1 MAIFC
6 GIDPGK
12 KGAMAIMGYSNTT
25 GERYMMKIIPFDPQE
40 YIKALKQYNGAT
52 VCIEQVH
59 SISKQGIASSFTFG
73 VMYGWL
79 LGMLDTIGV
88 SYQAVSPQKWKKD
101 FDLLRSDK
109 SKSVEVCRHLLPNA
123 NLYRTER
130 CKKPDDGMAEA
141 ALLAIYARR
150 HF

>member
-1 MAIFC
+1 MSIYV

-12 KGAMAIMGYSNTT
+12 KGAMAIIGHSNAT
-25 GERYMMKIIPFDPQE
+25 GETYMCKIIPYDPQE

-88 SYQAVSPQKWKKD
+88 SYQAVSPQKWKKEYG
-101 FDLLRSDK
+101 LNSDK
-109 SKSVEVCRHLLPNA
+109 AKSIEVCHRLFPNVS
-123 NLYRTER
+123 LKRTER
-130 CKKPDDGMAEA
+130 CKKDDDGFAESL
-141 ALLAIYARR
+141 LLAEYARR
-150 HF
+150 HM

>member
-1 MAIFC
+1 
-6 GIDPGK
+6 
-12 KGAMAIMGYSNTT
+12 MAIMGYSNTT

-40 YIKALKQYNGAT
+40 YIKTLKQFNGAT

-101 FDLLRSDK
+101 FGLLRSDK
-109 SKSVEVCRHLLPNA
+109 SKSVEVCQHLLPNA

-141 ALLAIYARR
+141 ALLALYAKR

>member
-1 MAIFC
+1 MSLYI
-6 GIDPGK
+6 GLDPGK
-12 KGAMAIMGYSNTT
+12 KGAMAIIGHSNTT
-25 GERYMMKIIPFDPQE
+25 GETYMCKIIPYDPQE
-40 YIKALKQYNGAT
+40 YIKTLKQFNGAT

-101 FDLLRSDK
+101 FGLLRSEK
-109 SKSVEVCRHLLPNA
+109 SMSVEVCQHLLPNA
-123 NLYRTER
+123 SLYRTER

-141 ALLAIYARR
+141 ALLALYAKR

>member
-1 MAIFC
+1 MSIYI
-6 GIDPGK
+6 GVDPGK

-40 YIKALKQYNGAT
+40 YIKTLKQFNGAT

-101 FDLLRSDK
+101 FGLLRSDK
-109 SKSVEVCRHLLPNA
+109 SKSVEVCQHLLPNA

-141 ALLAIYARR
+141 ALLALYAKR

>member
-1 MAIFC
+1 MSIAI

-40 YIKALKQYNGAT
+40 YIKTLKQFKGAT

-101 FDLLRSDK
+101 FGLLRSDK
-109 SKSVEVCRHLLPNA
+109 SKSVEVCQHLLPNA

-141 ALLAIYARR
+141 ALLALYAKR

>member
-1 MAIFC
+1 MATYI
-6 GIDPGK
+6 GLDPGK
-12 KGAMAIMGYSNTT
+12 KGAMAIIGHSNTT
-25 GERYMMKIIPFDPQE
+25 GETYMCKIIPYDPQE

-52 VCIEQVH
+52 VCIEHVH

-73 VMYGWL
+73 VRYGWL

-101 FDLLRSDK
+101 FGLLRSEK
-109 SKSVEVCRHLLPNA
+109 SMSVEVCQHLLPNA

-141 ALLAIYARR
+141 ALLALYAKR

>member
-1 MAIFC
+1 MSLYI
-6 GIDPGK
+6 GLDPGK
-12 KGAMAIMGYSNTT
+12 KGAMAILIPPMS
-25 GERYMMKIIPFDPQE
+25 EREPYECEIIPYDPRK
-40 YIKALKQYNGAT
+40 YIDTLKQYNGAT

-101 FDLLRSDK
+101 FGLLRSDK
-109 SKSVEVCRHLLPNA
+109 SKSVEVCQHLIPNA

>member
-1 MAIFC
+1 MSIYI
-6 GIDPGK
+6 GLDPGK

-101 FDLLRSDK
+101 FGLLRSDK
-109 SKSVEVCRHLLPNA
+109 LKSVEVCQHLLPNA
-123 NLYRTER
+123 NLYRTDR

>member
-1 MAIFC
+1 MSLYI
-6 GIDPGK
+6 GLDPGK
-12 KGAMAIMGYSNTT
+12 KGAMAIIGHSNTT
-25 GERYMMKIIPFDPQE
+25 GETYMCKIIPYDPQE

-88 SYQAVSPQKWKKD
+88 SYQAVSPQKWKKEYG
-101 FDLLRSDK
+101 LNSDK
-109 SKSVEVCRHLLPNA
+109 AKSIEVCHRLFPNVE
-123 NLYRTER
+123 LKRTDR
-130 CKKPDDGMAEA
+130 CKKDDDGIAEA
-141 ALLAIYARR
+141 LLLSEYARR
-150 HF
+150 HM

>member
-1 MAIFC
+1 MIAV

-12 KGAMAIMGYSNTT
+12 KGAMAIIGYSHET
-25 GERYMMKIIPFDPQE
+25 GETYMCKIIPYDPQE
-40 YIKALKQYNGAT
+40 YIKALKQYNNAT

-59 SISKQGIASSFTFG
+59 SISNQGIASSFTFG
-73 VMYGWL
+73 SMYGWL

-101 FDLLRSDK
+101 FGLLRSDK
-109 SKSVEVCRHLLPNA
+109 SKSVDVCQHLLPNA
-123 NLYRTER
+123 NLYRTDR

>member
-1 MAIFC
+1 MSIYI

-12 KGAMAIMGYSNTT
+12 KGAMAIIGHSNTT
-25 GERYMMKIIPFDPQE
+25 GETYMCKIIPYDPQE

-73 VMYGWL
+73 VMYGWM

-101 FDLLRSDK
+101 FGLLRSDK
-109 SKSVEVCRHLLPNA
+109 SKSVEVCHHLLPNA

-141 ALLAIYARR
+141 ALLALYAKR

>member
-1 MAIFC
+1 MSVHV

-12 KGAMAIMGYSNTT
+12 KGAMAIIESTPDGI
-25 GERYMMKIIPFDPQE
+25 GEVKIIPFEPSD
-40 YIKALKQYNGAT
+40 YISALKKYSGAT

-88 SYQAVSPQKWKKD
+88 SYQAVSPQKWKNS
-101 FDLLRSDK
+101 FGLLRADK
-109 SKSVEVCRHLLPNA
+109 SKSIEVCQHLLPQA

-141 ALLAIYARR
+141 ALLALYAKR

>member
-40 YIKALKQYNGAT
+40 YIKTLKQFNGAT

-59 SISKQGIASSFTFG
+59 SLPHEGVKSVWSFGQT
-73 VMYGWL
+73 YGWL
-79 LGMLDTIGV
+79 LGVLDAVGL
-88 SYQAVSPQKWKKD
+88 SYQTVPPNLWKKD
-101 FDLLRSDK
+101 FSLLRAEKKQSI
-109 SKSVEVCRHLLPNA
+109 EVCKRLFPGIELK
-123 NLYRTER
+123 RTDR
-130 CKKPDDGMAEA
+130 CRNDDDNMADA
-141 ALLAIYARR
+141 ALICEYARR
-150 HF
+150 HM